1 MEKKYWT
8 GKELIEAGYLSAF
21 ELGELAKEGRITA
34 WSVPGLAHYTDG
46 EHYQE
51 IKNGAPHSASVV
63 LFPFDY
69 HEYALEYEEGLKSAA
84 TAGAYQAEIESMT
97 FENAEIMRELARAK
111 GLWRPE
117 ADALLV
123 KKGKTGRDIGRIS
136 MFNAIAAFNDR
147 RVLDADAIDSLLD
160 TLTEAGW
167 KTYNKY
173 MAAFFVLSKAA
184 EIVGQFVDN
193 VNITCQLLKLHTENA
208 LHENIDCPDC
218 KSRRYDVTVIANWQ
232 EYGEKNKSLL
242 THNAWYVAWNN
253 CKQAIIC
260 CAIERLMFRTAGATL
275 NVPGLEA
282 MLNKDIFRLNDI
294 IKEHNDFEI
303 SALNSFKELGLPER
317 EMNIIYD
324 WTAPLPTIDN
334 FTVPEKVMK
343 EARKK
348 LRLNTF
354 AYDYNMLD
362 EVFKPHFG

>member
-1 MEKKYWT
+1 MDKKYWT
-8 GKELIEAGYLSAF
+8 GKELIEAGYLSAI

-34 WSVPGLAHYTDG
+34 WSAPGLAHYTDG

-51 IKNGAPHSASVV
+51 IKNGAPYSASVV
-63 LFPFDY
+63 PFPFDY
-69 HEYALEYEEGLKSAA
+69 HEYALEYEGGIKSAA
-84 TAGAYQAEIESMT
+84 TAGAYQAHIEDMI
-97 FENAEIMRELARAK
+97 FENYEIMRELARAK

-117 ADALLV
+117 ADALLE
-123 KKGKTGRDIGRIS
+123 KKGKTGRDISRIS

-147 RVLDADAIDSLLD
+147 RVLDTEAIDGLLA
-160 TLTEAGW
+160 TLTKAGW

-173 MAAFFVLSKAA
+173 MAAFFVLSKST
-184 EIVGQFVDN
+184 ELVGQIVDN

-218 KSRRYDVTVIANWQ
+218 KPRRYNITAISNWQ

-242 THNAWYVAWNN
+242 THNAWHEAWTNA
-253 CKQAIIC
+253 KEAIIW
-260 CAIERLMFRTAGATL
+260 CAMERLMFKTAGATL

-303 SALNSFKELGLPER
+303 SALNSFKKLGLPER
-317 EMNIIYD
+317 EMKIIYD
-324 WTAPLPTIDN
+324 WTTQLPAIDN

-348 LRLNTF
+348 LRLDTF